1 MNIRAAIIH
10 IIGDIIQSIGVVIAA
25 LIIFFYPDAH
35 IADPICTLI
44 FTVICI
50 FTTVPIFRDC
60 MSVLME
66 ATPKSVNV
74 VQCFQDI
81 LEIEEIDEIHDFHI
95 WSLSAGKLSMSAH
108 IRSSQ
113 PHIAVKKAT
122 EILREKYQI
131 FHTTIQVERYHPGA
145 VLGCCDNDHEDHD
158 HPSDYEQ
165 LRRSILEAPKKDKN
179 KCDHGHDHDHD
190 HKPDQEH
197 DHHSHDHKHGHE
209 CNHDH
214 KDE

>member
-44 FTVICI
+44 FTAICI

-81 LEIEEIDEIHDFHI
+81 LEVEEVDEIHDFHV

-108 IRSSQ
+108 MRS
-113 PHIAVKKAT
+113 T
-122 EILREKYQI
+122 
-131 FHTTIQVERYHPGA
+131 
-145 VLGCCDNDHEDHD
+145 
-158 HPSDYEQ
+158 
-165 LRRSILEAPKKDKN
+165 
-179 KCDHGHDHDHD
+179 
-190 HKPDQEH
+190 
-197 DHHSHDHKHGHE
+197 
-209 CNHDH
+209 
-214 KDE
+214 